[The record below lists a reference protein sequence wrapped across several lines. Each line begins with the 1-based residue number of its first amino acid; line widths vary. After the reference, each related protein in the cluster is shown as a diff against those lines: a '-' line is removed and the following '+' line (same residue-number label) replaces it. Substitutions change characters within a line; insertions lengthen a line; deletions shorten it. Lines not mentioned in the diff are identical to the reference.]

1 MHPVEHLVYF
11 SCALTPL
18 FFKVLPQP
26 HRAIVHL
33 HPHGSTHFPF
43 TQAPFHMKWRR
54 LTPLCSQMHP
64 LCFVFNLFHAAI
76 SPMAGHDGLTGEVGG
91 GGYGHYLHHAH
102 YEVNY
107 GTVKVPL
114 DRVFGSWANDW
125 PRKKPGAVPPPAGA
139 KEFMQISVPLVML
152 AAAKGMAASLG

>member
-102 YEVNY
+102 YEVGHHYHRFRKGAIEYVSICSLNH
-107 GTVKVPL
+107 VQK
-114 DRVFGSWANDW
+114 W
-125 PRKKPGAVPPPAGA
+125 PGGAVGCRL
-139 KEFMQISVPLVML
+139 ELTWFFS
-152 AAAKGMAASLG
+152 